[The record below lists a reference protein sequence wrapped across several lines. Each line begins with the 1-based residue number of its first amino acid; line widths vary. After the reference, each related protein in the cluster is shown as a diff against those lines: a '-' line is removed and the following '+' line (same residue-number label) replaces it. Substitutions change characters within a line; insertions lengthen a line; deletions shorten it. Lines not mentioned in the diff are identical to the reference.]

1 MTTTAPPAAP
11 PDEIPAPS
19 RAPLALLRNT
29 WRGLTSMRTALVL
42 LFLLALAALPGALLP
57 QRTLNQQLVTRYLT
71 DHPTIG
77 PVLDTLGFFD
87 LFAAPW
93 FAAVYVLLMVSL
105 VGCVLPRTVEHARA
119 LRAAPVAVPRN
130 LARLPHHASG
140 ELPVGVDEAAERVRG
155 RLRGWRLA
163 ERPDEVP
170 GSGARSFSA
179 EKG

>member
-1 MTTTAPPAAP
+1 MTTTAPAPAP
-11 PDEIPAPS
+11 PEPTPS
-19 RAPLALLRNT
+19 PRAPLALLRNT

-57 QRTLNQQLVTRYLT
+57 QRTLNQQLVTTYLT

-77 PVLDTLGFFD
+77 PVLDALGFFD
-87 LFAAPW
+87 LFGAPW
-93 FAAVYVLLMVSL
+93 FGAVYVLLVVSL

-119 LRAAPVAVPRN
+119 LRAAPVVVPRN

-140 ELPVGVDEAAERVRG
+140 ELPVGVDEAAERVRA

-163 ERPDEVP
+163 ERPE
-170 GSGARSFSA
+170 G
-179 EKG
+179 